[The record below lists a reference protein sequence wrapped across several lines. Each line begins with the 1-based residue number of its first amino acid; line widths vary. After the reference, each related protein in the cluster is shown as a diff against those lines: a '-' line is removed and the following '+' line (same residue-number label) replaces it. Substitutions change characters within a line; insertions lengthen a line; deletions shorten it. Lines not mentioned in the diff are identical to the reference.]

1 MNKIPEE
8 TAAEEYERVIDAIY
22 GEIRIEGMTF
32 PAGRILRELDPIA
45 FNEGMKNF
53 YDAMDVE
60 VVYNERYKTG
70 FHSF

>member
-8 TAAEEYERVIDAIY
+8 TAAEEYERIINAIY
-22 GEIRIEGMTF
+22 GEIHIEGMTF

-45 FNEGMKNF
+45 FHEGMRNF
-53 YDAMDVE
+53 YDAMDME